1 MQGARGRID
10 YLDGLRGIAALAVV
24 LQHVAE
30 RIIIADP
37 ASGSILRP
45 AFLDLFN
52 AGRFGVALFFLI
64 SGFVI
69 PFSFK
74 EPRPLLRFSISRF
87 FRLYPA
93 YWLSLAFAVLTFPLL
108 TGENFSTARIVS
120 NITMVQAAFGQRDVI
135 GAYWTLFIE
144 LAFYGLCMALF
155 ATRLLSNWRA
165 VVSAVFIALGI
176 SFVVAA
182 YASLRGSHLPANV
195 PLNIALMFLGT
206 LMRRAWLEQD
216 VGAKRWVAGVSAVWA
231 ILVPPIL
238 WLTPSQPDMPITPVS
253 FCVAYW
259 LALGLFIAAS
269 KLTLPRGR
277 VFRWLGLVSYSLY
290 LFHDICIELLLK
302 VIPPGDFWR
311 DTLFSGAVLGS
322 SIALAALIYYLIE
335 HPSIQVG
342 HRLIKIVQAKALTAH
357 ALKGASN

>member
-1 MQGARGRID
+1 MDGARGRID
-10 YLDGLRGIAALAVV
+10 YLDGLRGVAAIAVV

-45 AFLDLFN
+45 VFLDLFN

-74 EPRPLLRFSISRF
+74 EPRPLLRFALSRF

-93 YWLSLAFAVLTFPLL
+93 YWLSLMLALLIFPPL
-108 TGENFSTARIVS
+108 TGESYSTPRILANV
-120 NITMVQAAFGQRDVI
+120 TMAQAAFEQRDVI

-144 LAFYGLCMALF
+144 LAFYGLCMGLF
-155 ATRLLSNWRA
+155 ATRLLSDWRA
-165 VVSAVFIALGI
+165 VIGAIIAALGI
-176 SFVVAA
+176 SFAVAT
-182 YASLRGSHLPANV
+182 YASLHGSHLPANV

-216 VGAKRWVAGVSAVWA
+216 IGAKRWVVVVSAAWA
-231 ILVPPIL
+231 SLVPPIL
-238 WLTPSQPDMPITPVS
+238 WLTPSQPDMPITPFS
-253 FCVAYW
+253 FCIAYW

-269 KLTLPRGR
+269 RLKVPKGKAFL
-277 VFRWLGLVSYSLY
+277 WLGVVSYSIY
-290 LFHDICIELLLK
+290 LFHDICIEVILK
-302 VIPPGDFWR
+302 LIPPSSFWE
-311 DTLFSGAVLGS
+311 DSLFTGAVLGS
-322 SIALAALIYYLIE
+322 SIALAALIYHLIE
-335 HPSIQVG
+335 HPSIRIG
-342 HRLIKIVQAKALTAH
+342 HRLIKIVQARALTAQV
-357 ALKGASN
+357 LKGAGN